1 MVRIGID
8 AMGGDNAPEVV
19 VKGAVAAQRLLGAD
33 VRLVLYGQEQA
44 IRAYLPASCDIDIV
58 HTSQVIAMHDHPAE
72 SFIQKR
78 NSSIVVAFNDLA
90 AGKIDALASAG
101 STGAM
106 LIGAMRVIGP
116 LPGVL
121 RPAIAISIPS
131 IASSKVTILDIG
143 INVDCKPEVLEQY
156 GAIGS
161 IYSNRVLGI
170 DNPRVAL
177 LNIGEEAT
185 KGNSQAKATYA
196 LMQASSEQ
204 GRYNFVGNI
213 EASQLFTGTVA
224 DVVVCDGFVGNTII
238 KLTEGL
244 HAINSQAALM
254 NNFWHGLNY
263 ETIGGTPI
271 LGISA
276 PVTVAH
282 GKSTPEAI
290 KNMILA
296 TFSALQSEL
305 ISAIKERV

>member
-1 MVRIGID
+1 
-8 AMGGDNAPEVV
+8 MGGDNAPEVV
-19 VKGAVAAQRLLGAD
+19 VKGAVAAQQLLGAD

-44 IRAYLPASCDIDIV
+44 IRAYLPASCDIDVV
-58 HTSQVIAMHDHPAE
+58 HTSQVITMHDHPAE

-78 NSSIVVAFNDLA
+78 DSSIVVAFNDLA
-90 AGKIDALASAG
+90 TGKIDALASAG

-121 RPAIAISIPS
+121 RPAIAISITTT
-131 IASSKVTILDIG
+131 AGSKVTILDVG

-161 IYSNRVLGI
+161 IYSNKVLGI

-185 KGNSQAKATYA
+185 KGNSQAKATYTI
-196 LMQASSEQ
+196 MQAAAKL
-204 GRYNFVGNI
+204 GHYNFVGNI
-213 EASQLFTGTVA
+213 EASQLFTGAVA

-238 KLTEGL
+238 KLAEGL

-290 KNMILA
+290 KNMVLA